1 MKTRL
6 IAGAALLLAACG
18 VPDLAVSSPDVP
30 TTDDGFLTAVTLNYW
45 LRSDDERHRALCVL
59 AEASRSVDQTFTL
72 DINTAVMFDTSALL
86 VLCKGVPKPS
96 TGREVSR

>member
-6 IAGAALLLAACG
+6 MASAALLLAACG
-18 VPDLAVSSPDVP
+18 APGLAVSNRDVP
-30 TTDDGFLTAVTLNYW
+30 TTDDGFLKAVTLSYW

-72 DINTAVMFDTSALL
+72 DINTAGMFDTSALL
-86 VLCKGVPKPS
+86 VLCEGVPKPS

>member
-6 IAGAALLLAACG
+6 MAGAALLLAACG
-18 VPDLAVSSPDVP
+18 APDLAVSSPDVP

-72 DINTAVMFDTSALL
+72 DINTAGMFDTVGAPRP
-86 VLCKGVPKPS
+86 VQ
-96 TGREVSR
+96 GRPQARKRGRR